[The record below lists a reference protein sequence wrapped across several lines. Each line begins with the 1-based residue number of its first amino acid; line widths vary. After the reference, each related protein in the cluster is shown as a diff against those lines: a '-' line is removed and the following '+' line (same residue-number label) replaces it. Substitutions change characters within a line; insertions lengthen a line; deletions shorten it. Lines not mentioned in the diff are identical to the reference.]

1 MPGEVGAIARSH
13 ERRLLGDDFAVHRV
27 AEAPLRAASR
37 FAVQCVLQ
45 VRPPL
50 SLTLSRALE
59 LGVVREHRG
68 EVAPVGG
75 REVEQPAVA
84 RADAQAVLGSLSL
97 NLADH
102 VGERADAT
110 HEAVEFP
117 RHDDIELARSEI
129 VDHAVELRAVDAR
142 VGRLRLVHVFGGDLP
157 LVPATGILAVFAL
170 STYRV
175 SLLVAVL

>member
-1 MPGEVGAIARSH
+1 MEV
-13 ERRLLGDDFAVHRV
+13 
-27 AEAPLRAASR
+27 
-37 FAVQCVLQ
+37 C
-45 VRPPL
+45 PPL
-50 SLTLSRALE
+50 ALALPRALK
-59 LGVVREHRG
+59 LGIVGEHRR

-75 REVEQPAVA
+75 REVEQAAVA
-84 RADAQAVLGSLSL
+84 RANAQTVLGSLSL

-102 VGERADAT
+102 VGEGTDAT
-110 HEAVEFP
+110 HEAVELP
-117 RHDDIELARSEI
+117 RHDDVELARPEI

-175 SLLVAVL
+175 ALLVAVL